1 MLFPR
6 PLANFRSP
14 EGLLSSL
21 PLIRAKIEPYFC
33 DSNWGKGNEV
43 ILKAER

>member
-14 EGLLSSL
+14 EGLLNSFA
-21 PLIRAKIEPYFC
+21 LIRAKIEPIYLT
-33 DSNWGKGNEV
+33 SV
-43 ILKAER
+43 IAIRGGGTKL